1 MLGRSSCRGHRRTP
15 LPGSDDG
22 GRENVHRGLHR
33 RCQPYGD
40 GGMGGRQFCGQQ
52 YESVGF
58 TEHPPTVST
67 EKRAEIVVGRSLTLS
82 CSVASGNPANAN
94 IHWILLN
101 GDRQPG
107 STLPL
112 TDVTRDMAGNYT
124 CEATNT
130 FYDNTQGVG
139 RSTTYL
145 DVHFEPTVQRSHFS
159 DEVEADIGVNATLV
173 CVMSASPSPT
183 FVWQK
188 DGQQITTSSEE
199 TIEGTET
206 TSKLIVAFVTKED
219 YGDYVIEQSEEQ
231 GTSLGAE
238 LKHIGKDNDDDKGHY
253 QDLEFTESEK
263 ESNYTSLESQ
273 YTSLRQPATD
283 TADIYMKLG
292 ARSND
297 FPRQHIKVHELIG
310 TGSYGQINGP
320 RRLKLLAKAARQWML
335 GSDNNGDSASDDDKR
350 RLTVEL
356 KHTTGTRLRHHGV
369 HGSRNLLKNLRDYRR
384 DKTSDYANAARLK
397 WVLKSKDLV
406 SMGKQIAA
414 GMQYLASK
422 SHHTR
427 QPIRWFSPETVSS
440 GEYST
445 MSDVWSF
452 GVVLWEITT
461 LGKTPYPTA
470 KNVTKVREFISK
482 GFRMKRPAYCDA
494 KLYSVMT
501 RCWSENKTERPSFS
515 KLVIELEGMAK
526 SSEVFIDVKKAC
538 ADTPDYKRQRMKSV
552 MKQSDGTVRL
562 VTDGH

>member
-1 MLGRSSCRGHRRTP
+1 
-15 LPGSDDG
+15 
-22 GRENVHRGLHR
+22 
-33 RCQPYGD
+33 
-40 GGMGGRQFCGQQ
+40 
-52 YESVGF
+52 
-58 TEHPPTVST
+58 
-67 EKRAEIVVGRSLTLS
+67 
-82 CSVASGNPANAN
+82 
-94 IHWILLN
+94 
-101 GDRQPG
+101 
-107 STLPL
+107 
-112 TDVTRDMAGNYT
+112 MAGNYT

-139 RSTTYL
+139 KSTTYL
-145 DVHFEPTVQRSHFS
+145 EVHFEPTVQRSHFS

-188 DGQQITTSSEE
+188 DGQQITTGSEE

-206 TSKLIVAFVTKED
+206 TSKLIVALVTKED
-219 YGDYVIEQSEEQ
+219 YGDYVSTATNYVSEDQCKIKLEQTEEQ
-231 GTSLGAE
+231 GTSLGSE
-238 LKHIGKDNDDDKGHY
+238 LKHIGKDNDEDKGHY

-310 TGSYGQINGP
+310 TGSYGQINRATATEIAG
-320 RRLKLLAKAARQWML
+320 KSGKTVVAVK
-335 GSDNNGDSASDDDKR
+335 SVKDSASDDDKR

-356 KHTTGTRLRHHGV
+356 NILQGIEPHRNIVLLLGCCTEKEPVYVIMEFMGQG
-369 HGSRNLLKNLRDYRR
+369 NLLKNLRDYRR

-461 LGKTPYPTA
+461 LGTP
-470 KNVTKVREFISK
+470 S
-482 GFRMKRPAYCDA
+482 
-494 KLYSVMT
+494 
-501 RCWSENKTERPSFS
+501 
-515 KLVIELEGMAK
+515 
-526 SSEVFIDVKKAC
+526 
-538 ADTPDYKRQRMKSV
+538 
-552 MKQSDGTVRL
+552 
-562 VTDGH
+562 

>member
-1 MLGRSSCRGHRRTP
+1 
-15 LPGSDDG
+15 
-22 GRENVHRGLHR
+22 
-33 RCQPYGD
+33 
-40 GGMGGRQFCGQQ
+40 
-52 YESVGF
+52 
-58 TEHPPTVST
+58 
-67 EKRAEIVVGRSLTLS
+67 
-82 CSVASGNPANAN
+82 
-94 IHWILLN
+94 
-101 GDRQPG
+101 
-107 STLPL
+107 
-112 TDVTRDMAGNYT
+112 
-124 CEATNT
+124 
-130 FYDNTQGVG
+130 
-139 RSTTYL
+139 
-145 DVHFEPTVQRSHFS
+145 
-159 DEVEADIGVNATLV
+159 
-173 CVMSASPSPT
+173 MSASPSPT

-219 YGDYVIEQSEEQ
+219 YGDYVSTATNYVSEDRCRIKLVGRRGVSAGGITGIVFGLLIVIGVALALGYYWYRRRKYSPEQTEEQ
-231 GTSLGAE
+231 GTSLGSE
-238 LKHIGKDNDDDKGHY
+238 LKHIGKDNDEDKDHY

-297 FPRQHIKVHELIG
+297 FPRQHIKMHELIG
-310 TGSYGQINGP
+310 TGSYGQINRATATEIAG
-320 RRLKLLAKAARQWML
+320 KSGKTVVAVK
-335 GSDNNGDSASDDDKR
+335 SVKDSVSDDDKR

-356 KHTTGTRLRHHGV
+356 NILQGIEPHRNIVLLLGCCTEKEPVYVIMEFMGQG
-369 HGSRNLLKNLRDYRR
+369 NLLKNLRDYRR

-422 SHHTR
+422 SYVHGELAAKTVLLSKDRRTCKLSNIGLRGDVEIEAIRVKEHHTR

-538 ADTPDYKRQRMKSV
+538 ADTPDYKKAANE
-552 MKQSDGTVRL
+552 KCYETK
-562 VTDGH
+562 